1 MFNINKLSHD
11 FKSILPINSFAR
23 IISDKV
29 PFYIINK
36 RYKLNDYKMNK
47 NIYLPIFPIRDIKN
61 IKNIKT
67 LYRED
72 LSYVYQYYSVSV
84 DILYE
89 NKRIIEQINLDGNI
103 DKYKLNYDVND
114 PFIEDIKTK
123 LKNL

>member
-1 MFNINKLSHD
+1 MLKISNLSYD

-23 IISDKV
+23 IISDTF

-36 RYKLNDYKMNK
+36 RYKLHDYKMNK
-47 NIYLPIFPIRDIKN
+47 NIYYPVFHIRDVRDV
-61 IKNIKT
+61 KNIKT

-72 LSYVYQYYSVSV
+72 LSYLYSYYSVNV
-84 DILYE
+84 DILYKD
-89 NKRIIEQINLDGNI
+89 KRITEQINLDGNI